1 MTTRTASRRLVDP
14 NYATAR
20 SVIAFPLPL
29 DVDLAPQLI
38 AVTLAQASLAAT
50 HRAIDSAHPVLALA
64 KVPGNCPTLS
74 DSEHYAMLVLDAGN
88 ELAQRLADYAAAV
101 VQDNID
107 PDDDTPF

>member
-64 KVPGNCPTLS
+64 KVPGNCPTLRLRRRRRPGQ
-74 DSEHYAMLVLDAGN
+74 HRPRRRHTLLTF
-88 ELAQRLADYAAAV
+88 LA
-101 VQDNID
+101 
-107 PDDDTPF
+107 